1 MNNKLLLFFLLIAS
15 LAIPIFFNVTEP
27 FGLGNVLGGNLLGGN
42 VLGGNLLKEGGSRE
56 NQSQDLLLQ
65 DTFPTTGSASVSD
78 KQSAD
83 VWWKYPI
90 FKVGSYAQITNNIKY
105 PRNPDTGR
113 CMRIEMCDALYENR
127 ENKTNVVV
135 PYPPVESSNSTRV
148 GYFNSST

>member
-1 MNNKLLLFFLLIAS
+1 MNNKLLLFFILIAS

-27 FGLGNVLGGNLLGGN
+27 FSLGNVLGGNM
-42 VLGGNLLKEGGSRE
+42 LKEGGSRE
-56 NQSQDLLLQ
+56 NQSHDLLLQ

-135 PYPPVESSNSTRV
+135 PYPPIESSLNPRV
-148 GYFNSST
+148 GYFNVK

>member
-1 MNNKLLLFFLLIAS
+1 MNNKLLLFFILIAS
-15 LAIPIFFNVTEP
+15 LAIPIFFKVTEP
-27 FGLGNVLGGNLLGGN
+27 FSLGNLLGGNLLGGN
-42 VLGGNLLKEGGSRE
+42 HSRE

-65 DTFPTTGSASVSD
+65 DTFPTTGSGSVSD

-113 CMRIEMCDALYENR
+113 CMRIEMCDTLYENR

>member
-1 MNNKLLLFFLLIAS
+1 MNNKLLLFFILIAS

-27 FGLGNVLGGNLLGGN
+27 FSLGNLLGGN
-42 VLGGNLLKEGGSRE
+42 VLGGNLLGG
-56 NQSQDLLLQ
+56 NQSSQDLLLQ
-65 DTFPTTGSASVSD
+65 DSFPLIGNMTVSD

-113 CMRIEMCDALYENR
+113 CMRIEMCDTLYENR
-127 ENKTNVVV
+127 ENKSNVVV
-135 PYPPVESSNSTRV
+135 PNPPVESSLAPRV

>member
-1 MNNKLLLFFLLIAS
+1 MNNKLLLFFILIAS

-27 FGLGNVLGGNLLGGN
+27 FSLGNLLGGN
-42 VLGGNLLKEGGSRE
+42 VLGGNVLKEGGSRE

-65 DTFPTTGSASVSD
+65 DTFPLIGNMTVSD

-90 FKVGSYAQITNNIKY
+90 FKVGSYAQVTNNIKY

-113 CMRIEMCDALYENR
+113 CMRIEMCDTLYENR
-127 ENKTNVVV
+127 ENKSNVVV
-135 PYPPVESSNSTRV
+135 PNPPVESVPRV
-148 GYFNSST
+148 GYFNVN

>member
-1 MNNKLLLFFLLIAS
+1 MNNKLLLFFILIAS

-27 FGLGNVLGGNLLGGN
+27 FSLGNVLGGNLLGGN
-42 VLGGNLLKEGGSRE
+42 LLGENVSQENLSRE
-56 NQSQDLLLQ
+56 NQPQDLLLQ
-65 DTFPTTGSASVSD
+65 DTFPLIGNMTVSD

-90 FKVGSYAQITNNIKY
+90 FKVGSYAQVTNNIKY

-127 ENKTNVVV
+127 DNKSNVVV
-135 PYPPVESSNSTRV
+135 PYPPVESSDSPRV

>member
-27 FGLGNVLGGNLLGGN
+27 FSLGNLLGGNLLGGQSQE
-42 VLGGNLLKEGGSRE
+42 NLSRE
-56 NQSQDLLLQ
+56 NQPQDLLLQ
-65 DTFPTTGSASVSD
+65 DTFPLISNMTVSD

-113 CMRIEMCDALYENR
+113 CMRIEMCDTLYENR
-127 ENKTNVVV
+127 ENKSNMVV
-135 PYPPVESSNSTRV
+135 PNPPVESSLNPRV

>member
-27 FGLGNVLGGNLLGGN
+27 FSLGENVSQENL
-42 VLGGNLLKEGGSRE
+42 SRE

-90 FKVGSYAQITNNIKY
+90 FKVGSYAQVTNNIKY

-113 CMRIEMCDALYENR
+113 CMRIEMCDTLYENR

-135 PYPPVESSNSTRV
+135 PNPPVESSLAPRV

>member
-27 FGLGNVLGGNLLGGN
+27 FSLGNLLGQ
-42 VLGGNLLKEGGSRE
+42 ETPRE
-56 NQSQDLLLQ
+56 NQPQDLLLQ
-65 DTFPTTGSASVSD
+65 DTFPLISNMTVSD

-113 CMRIEMCDALYENR
+113 CMRIEMCDTLYENR
-127 ENKTNVVV
+127 ENKSNMVV
-135 PYPPVESSNSTRV
+135 PNPPVESSLAPRV

>member
-27 FGLGNVLGGNLLGGN
+27 FSLGNQLGGNM
-42 VLGGNLLKEGGSRE
+42 SRE
-56 NQSQDLLLQ
+56 NQSHDLLLQ

-90 FKVGSYAQITNNIKY
+90 FKVGSYAQVTNNIKY

-113 CMRIEMCDALYENR
+113 CMRIEMCDTLYENR
-127 ENKTNVVV
+127 DNKSSVVV
-135 PYPPVESSNSTRV
+135 PNPPVESSLAPRV